1 MVIQKVEPL
10 TERKKNFQKIGNLS
24 KVIELLSIKSLSTN
38 ILLYIIKKKSLLKL
52 KCENF
57 QENLTWFL
65 RLLHHIIESPWLKV
79 KNCDIQVQTVA
90 LTT

>member
-1 MVIQKVEPL
+1 MVIQKMEPL
-10 TERKKNFQKIGNLS
+10 TERKKKFQKIGNLS

-38 ILLYIIKKKSLLKL
+38 MLLDIKKKNLLKL

-57 QENLTWFL
+57 QENLIWFL
-65 RLLHHIIESPWLKV
+65 RPLHHIIESPWLKV
-79 KNCDIQVQTVA
+79 KSCASQVQTVS

>member
-38 ILLYIIKKKSLLKL
+38 ILLYIKKKNLLKL

-79 KNCDIQVQTVA
+79 KSCDTQVQTVA